1 MKKYNWKAPAILY
14 GPPGCGKTALVQALA
29 NEKGWDLVRVND
41 DNIKNGKAIASSS
54 SLFGNRK
61 LILFDNVDSI
71 DDIGE
76 VSEILKVSK
85 NPVILVTSDF
95 ESKRLATAKK
105 LCGKFQMRRPTA
117 VSVAKLLEGIAAKE
131 GIEIDKE
138 TLKEIAERSNGDFR
152 AAVNDLETLCSG
164 RKKVTKDD
172 LSILEGRD
180 QISDI
185 YKALSTIFLK
195 KDIIESQRS
204 TYDLDEQ
211 PQNVLLWIDENL
223 PVLVKGPYE
232 LSRCYENLSR
242 SDIFMGRITSRQYW
256 GFLRYAGTLM
266 TSGITASKGERI
278 SFARYQFP
286 FYIIRMSQTKKE
298 RNLKKA

>member
-1 MKKYNWKAPAILY
+1 MREIPDEETHRSI
-14 GPPGCGKTALVQALA
+14 GC
-29 NEKGWDLVRVND
+29 
-41 DNIKNGKAIASSS
+41 
-54 SLFGNRK
+54 
-61 LILFDNVDSI
+61 
-71 DDIGE
+71 
-76 VSEILKVSK
+76 
-85 NPVILVTSDF
+85 
-95 ESKRLATAKK
+95 
-105 LCGKFQMRRPTA
+105 
-117 VSVAKLLEGIAAKE
+117 KLLEGIAAKE

-298 RNLKKA
+298 RNLKKSIGKKIGTQLHCSSKEAAESYIPLYKTLMQAKKEDIRDMEERYKLEKEETEYLQS